1 MAISKQKGRK
11 TIVSSLEIAFAVLSF
26 YGRNEMKI
34 TAIEVQ
40 KKHPDR
46 CSVFLDG
53 EFAFGMGLED
63 ALFYHLKEGAE
74 IDEER
79 LAFLKTELCYE
90 DAKNTALHFLN
101 HKMRTRKEMEK
112 KLKESGFEEEIRE
125 RVLAFLE
132 QYHFLDDLAYGK
144 ALVREMAR
152 QKKGRRALE
161 EKFFLAGID
170 RETAQKAKKAE
181 DLKETENALALL
193 EKKLDGQTE
202 ITYRQKKK
210 IQDFLLRRGFV
221 YDTIELAFRET
232 GVRLVREE
240 ESE

>member
-1 MAISKQKGRK
+1 
-11 TIVSSLEIAFAVLSF
+11 
-26 YGRNEMKI
+26 MKI

-53 EFAFGMGLED
+53 AFAFGLSVED
-63 ALFYHLKEGAE
+63 CLFYHLKEGE
-74 IDEER
+74 ELDETR
-79 LAFLKTELCYE
+79 LHFLKEELAYE
-90 DAKNTALHFLN
+90 QAKEVALHFLN
-101 HKMRTRKEMEK
+101 YKMRTRKEMEK
-112 KLKESGFEEEIRE
+112 KLKEAGVAEETKE
-125 RVLAFLE
+125 RVMAFLE
-132 QYHFLDDLAYGK
+132 QYHFLDDLSYAK

-181 DLKETENALALL
+181 DLKETENVLALL

-221 YDTIELAFRET
+221 YDTIELAFREA

-240 ESE
+240 DSE